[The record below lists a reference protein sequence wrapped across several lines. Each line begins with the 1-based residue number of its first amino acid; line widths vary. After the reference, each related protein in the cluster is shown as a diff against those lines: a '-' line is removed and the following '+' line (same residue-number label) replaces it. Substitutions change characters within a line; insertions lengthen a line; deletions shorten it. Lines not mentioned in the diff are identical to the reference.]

1 MCVHIYERE
10 GAQFFPVKYI
20 IILKITYNSFLLNRN
35 QFSELNVDIYVKGE
49 KNHLKLHWGVEFLG
63 CVCCKIYCVY
73 LIDVIYWY

>member
-1 MCVHIYERE
+1 MHIYERE

-49 KNHLKLHWGVEFLG
+49 KNHLNFIGE
-63 CVCCKIYCVY
+63 
-73 LIDVIYWY
+73 

>member
-49 KNHLKLHWGVEFLG
+49 KNHLNFIGE
-63 CVCCKIYCVY
+63 
-73 LIDVIYWY
+73 